1 MIYLNKG
8 FLLGL
13 FVKNTKFLFLLLQ
26 KSSFHSYLFQRN
38 ACNFAVLCK
47 PQLAVHKVFWK
58 TVPNVLQTHIV
69 ANFQQAEKMPFLKE
83 SLGIKSL
90 QFYWETLIEIILPTV
105 NKTFFII
112 IISCWFMFSYRN
124 RAGYLWQSSNLVYFS
139 LSLKSSSATT
149 YCSAK
154 WLVLQIITV
163 ISEQFKTHPLITF
176 VYLDFLFSLLN
187 LITFFFSTCAS
198 MIEHAYIGI
207 YRMHYRAIYMTR
219 FYSNMNCK
227 GWGILFT
234 LDVIFS
240 YKIVTDQKVPSDTI
254 YQHLRNKTTDWKH
267 PRQHWHTEV
276 TVKLLLVPRAEVLF
290 LPSSPYLWICFMI
303 SKVRK
308 KVKDTKED
316 ITYICISNACD
327 CITMPILHSF
337 SFLCHWRKNPH
348 LFVSNLLQQITPQP
362 TPISTFYCSI
372 RFFISI
378 MPKNRS

>member
-1 MIYLNKG
+1 
-8 FLLGL
+8 
-13 FVKNTKFLFLLLQ
+13 
-26 KSSFHSYLFQRN
+26 
-38 ACNFAVLCK
+38 
-47 PQLAVHKVFWK
+47 
-58 TVPNVLQTHIV
+58 
-69 ANFQQAEKMPFLKE
+69 
-83 SLGIKSL
+83 
-90 QFYWETLIEIILPTV
+90 
-105 NKTFFII
+105 
-112 IISCWFMFSYRN
+112 
-124 RAGYLWQSSNLVYFS
+124 
-139 LSLKSSSATT
+139 
-149 YCSAK
+149 
-154 WLVLQIITV
+154 
-163 ISEQFKTHPLITF
+163 
-176 VYLDFLFSLLN
+176 
-187 LITFFFSTCAS
+187 

-327 CITMPILHSF
+327 CITTPILHSF
-337 SFLCHWRKNPH
+337 SFLCHWRKSPH